1 MTADAFLRIE
11 GLSVHFPVHKGLL
24 QRQVAS
30 VKAVENV
37 TLSLRRGEAFGLVG
51 ESGCGK
57 TTLARTVLRLVDATD
72 GAVWFDGENIT
83 ALKGA
88 ALAPYR
94 KRVSAVFQDP
104 FSSLN
109 PRMKAGAIIAEVLKV
124 HRYAGD
130 IPARVVALMAMCGL
144 SERFVDLYPHQM
156 SGGQRQRIGIARALA
171 LEPELIVC
179 DEAVSA
185 LDVSIQAQII
195 NLLEELRVRHGL
207 TYLFIGHDL
216 SIVRHL
222 CDRVAVMYLGRVM
235 ETASSDALFSDPQ
248 HPYTQALIAAIPN
261 PDPIAEESRNPAML
275 KGEVPSP
282 LDPPSGCVF
291 HPRCPIAMDI
301 CTRIAPELESAGAG
315 HAVAC
320 HAVTTGPPKET
331 TTTGEKDGR

>member
-1 MTADAFLRIE
+1 MGQPFLRIE
-11 GLSVHFPVHKGLL
+11 GLSVHFPVRKGLL
-24 QRQVAS
+24 QRKVAE
-30 VKAVENV
+30 VKAVQDV
-37 TLSLRRGEAFGLVG
+37 SLSLNRGEAFGLVG

-57 TTLARTVLRLVDATD
+57 TTLARTVLRLTDATK
-72 GAVWFDGENIT
+72 GAIWFDGENIT
-83 ALKGA
+83 DLSGS

-109 PRMKAGAIIAEVLKV
+109 PRMRAGSIIAEVLKV
-124 HRYAGD
+124 HDYGGD
-130 IPARVVALMAMCGL
+130 LSARVIELLDLCGL
-144 SERFVDLYPHQM
+144 PERFADLYPHQM

-171 LEPELIVC
+171 LEPDLIVC

-195 NLLEELRVRHGL
+195 NLLEDLRVRMNL

-235 ETASSDALFSDPQ
+235 EAATSEELFDNPQ
-248 HPYTQALIAAIPN
+248 HPYTRALIDAVPN
-261 PDPIAEESRNPAML
+261 PDPLSEASRAHVAL

-282 LDPPSGCVF
+282 LDPPKGCVF
-291 HPRCPIAMDI
+291 HPRCPIAMDV
-301 CTRIAPELESAGAG
+301 CRTVEPSFKSLSPG
-315 HAVAC
+315 HSVAC
-320 HAVTTGPPKET
+320 HAAASP
-331 TTTGEKDGR
+331 RQSN